1 MTQLITARFMI
12 MMMMLMKTKKMMMIN
27 VRSEVGAPGGGWKD
41 DLDVSN
47 PFHQPIAAFRPSEI

>member
-1 MTQLITARFMI
+1 MM

-27 VRSEVGAPGGGWKD
+27 VRSEVGGGWKD